1 MLKATES
8 VHFKWFLKGDLCES
22 YVNDGRSQGEN
33 PGGLA
38 SKAQPR
44 SCAVEPARRSA
55 RSSCGNT
62 IVWEAPG
69 LGYEGYS
76 ARPRKAHSKQENGTS
91 KATKNPIM
99 RAIQVVLVTG
109 RSEAGTR
116 RKRSRDIGRGLFLQ
130 HPICHTKSPAF
141 TWGRNITNY
150 TAKTKVR
157 DSAGECKWKA
167 SF

>member
-1 MLKATES
+1 MT
-8 VHFKWFLKGDLCES
+8 
-22 YVNDGRSQGEN
+22 YVNLMSMM
-33 PGGLA
+33 GGA
-38 SKAQPR
+38 RVRTQVAQ
-44 SCAVEPARRSA
+44 SPAPQLCCRA
-55 RSSCGNT
+55 REEEVLGPPVGNA

-69 LGYEGYS
+69 LGYESYS

-99 RAIQVVLVTG
+99 QAIQVVLVTG

-157 DSAGECKWKA
+157 DSAGECNWKA